1 MDIRIHGVPAAL
13 LRIVRDKAGSHLRE
27 VLIGLLRGYADGR
40 FEPLPDP
47 TGAGAARRRVFHVD
61 EREQP

>member
-27 VLIGLLRGYADGR
+27 VLIGLLRGYAEGR
-40 FEPLPDP
+40 FEPLQESNH
-47 TGAGAARRRVFHVD
+47 AGAARRRVFTLD
-61 EREQP
+61 DRE